1 MCPDL
6 SSISSFIP
14 SNQLISHLMLY
25 PQITISWAVS
35 QRNTSKRLGFPNDD
49 CMQMSSSNLSDTDQA
64 VSKDSQVFDLI

>member
-1 MCPDL
+1 
-6 SSISSFIP
+6 
-14 SNQLISHLMLY
+14 MLY